1 MPMRLPLL
9 LLAALLLAAARAP
22 RAAAQT
28 PDPVVPEHV
37 RARLRVPDSAT
48 IQAIAL
54 RDGTRL
60 VGRIVA
66 VGEDSVRFVS
76 ATAQSSV
83 AITSIVR
90 VTEAPLSSMR
100 PNGEFWFPNPNATRL
115 LFGPTGRMLRQGSG
129 YFSDYLIIFPGGA
142 VGVTDRVTLG
152 GGISLI
158 PATSSQLVYVTPKV
172 GVVQRER
179 VNVAA
184 GALAIIVPDDWGG
197 STEMLGIAYGVSTF
211 GTPDASFT
219 VGLGYGFQGSDV
231 ANDPVAMIGGEVR
244 LSRRVAFVTENYV
257 IPRMREGP
265 LLSYALRF
273 MGEQLALDLGFVNV
287 ARGAVFPGMPFVGFV
302 FNVR

>member
-1 MPMRLPLL
+1 MRLALL
-9 LLAALLLAAARAP
+9 LLAALLLAAP
-22 RAAAQT
+22 RPPGAAAQE
-28 PDPVVPEHV
+28 PDPVVPERV
-37 RARLRVPDSAT
+37 RALLRVPDSAT
-48 IQAIAL
+48 IQALAL

-66 VGEDSVRFVS
+66 VGDDSVRFVS
-76 ATAQSSV
+76 TTAASTV
-83 AITSIVR
+83 AIASIVR
-90 VTEAPLSSMR
+90 VTEAPASALR
-100 PNGEFWFPNPNATRL
+100 PNGELWFPNPNATRL
-115 LFGPTGRMLRQGSG
+115 LFAPTGRMLKQGTG

-142 VGVTDRVTLG
+142 AGITDRLTLG

-172 GVVQRER
+172 GIVQRER
-179 VNVAA
+179 LNVAA
-184 GALAIIVPDDWGG
+184 GALAIYVPQDWGA
-197 STEMLGIAYGVSTF
+197 TNEMLGIAYGVSTF
-211 GTPDASFT
+211 GTPDASLT
-219 VGLGYGFQGSDV
+219 VGLGYGFQGDDV

-244 LSRRVAFVTENYV
+244 LSRRVGFVTENYV

-287 ARGAVFPGMPFVGFV
+287 AREAFFPGAPFVGFV